1 MAFGLSDRGEELH
14 YRNGFV
20 GQDIDITIYLDNTD
34 IDGDGTKEGDDLDDT
49 DDVTAVTTE
58 PSVTRRTVTVQSAD
72 IEKINGDFGFSK
84 EVELN
89 VSGLTGKIDATLLIE
104 SGTDNIIARTEQ
116 QDPEPAPYQSLDG
129 LKKIKLE
136 PQITTD

>member
-1 MAFGLSDRGEELH
+1 MSFGLSDRGEELH

-34 IDGDGTKEGDDLDDT
+34 IDGDGTKEGDDLGDT
-49 DDVTAVTTE
+49 DDLTAVTTE
-58 PSVTRRTVTVQSAD
+58 PSVTRKTVTVQSAD
-72 IEKINGDFGFSK
+72 IEKIDGDFGFSK
-84 EVELN
+84 VAELD
-89 VSGLTGKIDATLLIE
+89 VSGVTGKIDATLLIE

-116 QDPEPAPYQSLDG
+116 QNPEPGPYQSLDG
-129 LKKIKLE
+129 LKTIKLE